1 MPSPSKPPLKLGV
14 IGVGLLGGGHARF
27 AATNPDV
34 DLVAIAYPRS
44 SVGRKVANETKSTWY
59 GDYREMLKKED
70 LDVAIVATP
79 DPLHREPVVAAF
91 RSGVR
96 HVITEKPLATTR
108 ADAGRIRDA
117 AEKAGAD
124 LNILFPNRFH
134 PLDRCVHYVVQ
145 NGLLGAPCYGDVRL
159 DDNIS
164 VPTSMWGNRS
174 KEWAR
179 GSSTAHFLFSHVVDL
194 LRCHFR
200 PAEVVEVYAGSQ
212 NRVLGYTPDLY
223 DAQLTFDS
231 GLLVR
236 IKAEW
241 IRRMDALVEFEMGF
255 SGERGSIYYR
265 KSRSFRG
272 EPGLRID
279 LDRATAASLAR
290 HQKALAK
297 IGIRARILS
306 DPDAR
311 TKHAL
316 EPYPE
321 DNGKGRYSALGT
333 CFDVIRN
340 GRKLAAIPGF
350 GPLPGLEDALRQVEV
365 VAAIV
370 QSAEKKRPVKVRRI

>member
-1 MPSPSKPPLKLGV
+1 MPSSSKPLKVGV

-27 AATNPDV
+27 AVTNPDV
-34 DLVAIAYPRS
+34 DLVAIADPRS
-44 SVGRKVANETKSTWY
+44 SVGRKVARDTESTWY
-59 GDYREMLKKED
+59 SDYREMLRKEQ

-96 HVITEKPLATTR
+96 HVITEKPMATTR
-108 ADAGRIRDA
+108 ADAGRMRDA
-117 AEKAGAD
+117 AEKAAAD
-124 LNILFPNRFH
+124 LYILFPLRFQ
-134 PLDRCVHYVVQ
+134 PLDRCVRYVIQ
-145 NGLLGAPCYGDVRL
+145 KGLLGAPCYGDVRL

-164 VPTSMWGNRS
+164 VPTAMWGKRS
-174 KEWAR
+174 KEWAG
-179 GSSTAHFLFSHVVDL
+179 GSSTAHFLFSHIVDL
-194 LRCHFR
+194 LRWHFR
-200 PAEVVEVYAGSQ
+200 PAEVVEVYAASQ

-241 IRRMDALVEFEMGF
+241 IRRMDALAELEMGF

-265 KSRSFRG
+265 KIRTFRG

-297 IGIRARILS
+297 IGIRARIVS
-306 DPDAR
+306 DPEAR
-311 TKHAL
+311 SKHAFEL
-316 EPYPE
+316 SPE
-321 DNGKGRYSALGT
+321 DNTQGHYSALGSY
-333 CFDVIRN
+333 FDVIRN
-340 GRKLAAIPGF
+340 RRKLPAIPGF

-370 QSAEKKRPVKVRRI
+370 ESAEKKRSVEVRRI